1 MREERTNGWARQWR
15 GGWHRT
21 KKIGAPSCRT
31 GNRYVS
37 SDESSTSTCSD
48 IRLTVYAQCR
58 VFSVRQPG
66 DNPPKVLILRVLS
79 PIGPSTLYPNC
90 FYSIPVRTFDI
101 FCAVRLWEGILR
113 FFVGGKIFCRGER
126 KKKNEAE
133 KFCQWESK
141 HIKTGLVNWSKRL
154 TQKTIFFRITPPP
167 HPWYDT
173 VVELR

>member
-113 FFVGGKIFCRGER
+113 FFVGGKIFCRGKG
-126 KKKNEAE
+126 KKKTRQ
-133 KFCQWESK
+133 KSF
-141 HIKTGLVNWSKRL
+141 VNGS
-154 TQKTIFFRITPPP
+154 QNI
-167 HPWYDT
+167 
-173 VVELR
+173 